1 MLSQIGGEQVIEEAP
16 LTASAVPPQGATLAE
31 SVTAYLESLRR
42 SKHLL
47 DATKRAY
54 TTDLRQFMAF
64 AQQADIMTPNEVRPF
79 HLDDWVMALDGQSAA
94 TVRRKLVSISRF
106 FEWLMKREIVS
117 GNPVS
122 MAEKPKKKRGYG
134 TAVTLDHYRRLLA
147 SCNTS
152 RERALLATLFWGGCR
167 RQEVIDLNIGH
178 VDLTQSIL
186 TVRGKGEK
194 VRRIAIAGN
203 LAVHIEDHLAERRS
217 ASPGE
222 PLFLNR
228 DGKRLSTK
236 SINGWFRT
244 LCKHAGLSDLNY
256 TPHSCRRGIANVLDS
271 EGFSMFAI
279 QNFLGHED
287 PKTTSLYVTDAGR
300 TLLVKMRANPIF
312 NDEVEERMPHDQVS
326 RLEARFESLTSAVM
340 ALLERSSSPGQDG
353 VYPLHEALQLG
364 GGIGDDGHA
373 VPGDKA
379 THQ

>member
-1 MLSQIGGEQVIEEAP
+1 
-16 LTASAVPPQGATLAE
+16 
-31 SVTAYLESLRR
+31 
-42 SKHLL
+42 
-47 DATKRAY
+47 
-54 TTDLRQFMAF
+54 
-64 AQQADIMTPNEVRPF
+64 
-79 HLDDWVMALDGQSAA
+79 
-94 TVRRKLVSISRF
+94 
-106 FEWLMKREIVS
+106 MKREIVS

-122 MAEKPKKKRGYG
+122 MAEKPKKRRGYG

-186 TVRGKGEK
+186 TIRGKGEK

-203 LAVHIEDHLAERRS
+203 LAVHIEDHLAERQS
-217 ASPGE
+217 PSPGD

-236 SINGWFRT
+236 SINGWFQT
-244 LCKHAGLSDLNY
+244 LCKHAGLRDLSY

-279 QNFLGHED
+279 QSFLGHED

-300 TLLVKMRANPIF
+300 TLLVKMKASPVF
-312 NDEVEERMPHDQVS
+312 NNEVEERLPHDQVS
-326 RLEARFESLTSAVM
+326 RLEAKLDSMTSALMTLV
-340 ALLERSSSPGQDG
+340 ERSSSPDQDG
-353 VYPLHEALQLG
+353 VYPLHQALELG
-364 GGIGDDGHA
+364 RSVGDNGHA
-373 VPGDKA
+373 VAGEEA
-379 THQ
+379 AHQ